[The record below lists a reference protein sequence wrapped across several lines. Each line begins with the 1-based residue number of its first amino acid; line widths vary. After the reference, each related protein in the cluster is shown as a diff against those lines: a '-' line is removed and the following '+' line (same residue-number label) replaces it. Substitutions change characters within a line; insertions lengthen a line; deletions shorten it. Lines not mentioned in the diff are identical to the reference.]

1 MKGEGKK
8 GNGGMGGAVTKANAS
23 PQNGKQS
30 SSGRTEEPR
39 ALLSIMSDKREM
51 KLGTSMGH

>member
-1 MKGEGKK
+1 MGEGKK

-39 ALLSIMSDKREM
+39 ALLSIMTDRREL